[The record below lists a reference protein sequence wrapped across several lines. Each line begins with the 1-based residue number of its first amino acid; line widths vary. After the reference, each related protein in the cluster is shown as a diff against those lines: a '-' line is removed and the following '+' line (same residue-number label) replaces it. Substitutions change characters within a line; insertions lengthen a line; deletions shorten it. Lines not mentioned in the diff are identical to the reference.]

1 MITAQIT
8 ALEGNAVR
16 NGIRNIAIISH
27 VDHGKTT
34 LIDAMLWQTGVF
46 RENQEVVERVMD
58 SNDLEREKGIT
69 ILAKNAAVRFGRY
82 KINIVDTPG
91 HADFGGEVEVEDLVG
106 EIRALLPV
114 ELQRRPERVLARKIR
129 PLPVRRE
136 AEKALKD
143 CVWRMEQCR
152 LEIEKLASSVA
163 LAEYEQEAGPARL
176 AKLAR
181 SVQ

>member
-1 MITAQIT
+1 LTCADT
-8 ALEGNAVR
+8 DV
-16 NGIRNIAIISH
+16 
-27 VDHGKTT
+27 
-34 LIDAMLWQTGVF
+34 
-46 RENQEVVERVMD
+46 
-58 SNDLEREKGIT
+58 
-69 ILAKNAAVRFGRY
+69 ILAPHN
-82 KINIVDTPG
+82 
-91 HADFGGEVEVEDLVG
+91 
-106 EIRALLPV
+106 
-114 ELQRRPERVLARKIR
+114 PERVLARKIR
-129 PLPVRRE
+129 PFQSGE